1 MRLLFFLFS
10 CLLACPLA
18 AQKFPMH
25 PEELPV
31 NDGKAIL
38 LHLALGGQKTGGD
51 LADRF
56 GTTGT
61 IGGGLEFAT
70 ASNFIFGAEG
80 QFYFGTNV
88 QEDPLAI
95 LRTPEGD
102 IIGNNR
108 IIASVALR
116 QRGFYSGLLLGK
128 LFVLGA
134 QRSGIRLTLGA
145 GYTQHWIRIQDDSQS
160 VTQLTGD
167 YIKGYDRKCG
177 GLALNEFIGWQHLA
191 RNRRSNWTL
200 GFEFNQGFTQTLR
213 EWDFNDR
220 RKLDGRRLDLRFG
233 IKAVWTLPFYPGKA
247 EQIYY

>member
-1 MRLLFFLFS
+1 
-10 CLLACPLA
+10 
-18 AQKFPMH
+18 MH

-61 IGGGLEFAT
+61 IGGGLEFASP
-70 ASNFIFGAEG
+70 SNFIFGAEG

-88 QEDPLAI
+88 LEDPLAI

-160 VTQLTGD
+160 VTQLTGA
-167 YIKGYDRKCG
+167 YKAGYDRKCG

-191 RNRRSNWTL
+191 RNRRANWTL

-213 EWDFNDR
+213 DWDFNDK